1 MSNLNVNKAIFAGR
15 ICSDPEL
22 RQTQSGKSVVRFTL
36 AINCQQKQGEEQ
48 QSDFI
53 TCIAW
58 EKRAEFVS
66 QYFHKGSAAFLT
78 GRMATRNWTDEKN
91 EKHYAT
97 ECIVDDISFVDSKSD
112 AQSAY
117 GAPQQTQNVS
127 GGNYTA
133 QSQTNITPPPAQSQY
148 VPQGYVGTAS
158 SPNGGFQE
166 LGNDENL
173 PF

>member
-1 MSNLNVNKAIFAGR
+1 MSSLNVNKVIFAGHL
-15 ICSDPEL
+15 CAEPEL
-22 RQTQSGKSVVRFTL
+22 RQTQSGKSVSRFTL
-36 AINCQQKQGEEQ
+36 AINRQQKQGEEQ

-66 QYFHKGSAAFLT
+66 QYFHKGSAAFLS
-78 GRMATRNWTDEKN
+78 GRMATRNWTDDKN
-91 EKHYAT
+91 EKHYAV

-117 GAPQQTQNVS
+117 GAPQQAQNASRESSTV
-127 GGNYTA
+127 
-133 QSQTNITPPPAQSQY
+133 QSQASATPPPAQSQY
-148 VPQGYVGTAS
+148 VPQGYAGTVP
-158 SPNGGFQE
+158 SPNGGFRE
-166 LGNDENL
+166 LGDDESL